1 MKWLDALKIFN
12 RDHKGTWCIPKKDTP
27 EYKTVVDIMNGK
39 HMRRQEIQ
47 GSGIVDF
54 FGEAYIKNKAKK
66 EKDVAEKLAR
76 TRSLQEHYRVR
87 KAAEKAA
94 AAAPV
99 VTSTPVVGSGFMN
112 DYLRKVSKRLDER
125 EKVEKIKTAERNK
138 TYPTLATG
146 GGRRGRPKGSKNK
159 VKKGGNI
166 FGDFKN
172 SLASVG
178 KTMDA
183 INPIKQSH
191 KALLKAIK

>member
-1 MKWLDALKIFN
+1 MNPWILHVKKYALEHNLSYKDAMTKA
-12 RDHKGTWCIPKKDTP
+12 KPTYKK
-27 EYKTVVDIMNGK
+27 
-39 HMRRQEIQ
+39 IQ

-54 FGEAYIKNKAKK
+54 FGEEYIKNKAKK
-66 EKDVAEKLAR
+66 EKDAAEKLAR

-94 AAAPV
+94 AAPV
-99 VTSTPVVGSGFMN
+99 VTSTTVVGSGLN
-112 DYLRKVSKRLDER
+112 DYLKKVTKRLIER

-138 TYPTLATG
+138 TYPTLATV